1 MGYPDAAHD
10 MGESVPCRQMD
21 FAGYG
26 ESGLNTIKIMTGVL
40 AGTGSTGILA
50 GGIGAGVVGAAM
62 GATAGAVLGATGILG
77 AAAVGV
83 SVLAGSITALASLE
97 SFNKRKLTGMCNY
110 IGNFHKH
117 MRNHII
123 SSGKDCLLTTLKA
136 TTFYRDK
143 AQRPTFTVNGVD
155 IITPD

>member
-1 MGYPDAAHD
+1 MGYPETAHD
-10 MGESVPCRQMD
+10 IGESVPCRQMD

-26 ESGLNTIKIMTGVL
+26 ERGLKAIKEI
-40 AGTGSTGILA
+40 TGIFTGLGA
-50 GGIGAGVVGAAM
+50 AGAGVFAGAAV
-62 GATAGAVLGATGILG
+62 AGGLGGVVTGFVGLGLATG
-77 AAAVGV
+77 A
-83 SVLAGSITALASLE
+83 VLAGSIGALASLE

-110 IGNFHKH
+110 IGNFHKY